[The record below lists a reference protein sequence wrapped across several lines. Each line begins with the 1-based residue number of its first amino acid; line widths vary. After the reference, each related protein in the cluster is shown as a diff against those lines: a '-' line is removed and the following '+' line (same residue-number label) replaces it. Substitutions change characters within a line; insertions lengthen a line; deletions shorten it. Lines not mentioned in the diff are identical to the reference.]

1 LLITIFFRSNIRLTK
16 SIKIKVLDNIRSA
29 YQSLSSKQLN
39 ESWMVSQVLIK
50 LDIKIKH
57 VWLNIKIKTS

>member
-1 LLITIFFRSNIRLTK
+1 MLITIFFRSNIRLTK

>member
-1 LLITIFFRSNIRLTK
+1 LLITIFFSSNIRLTRN
-16 SIKIKVLDNIRSA
+16 IKIKVLDNIRST
-29 YQSLSSKQLN
+29 YQSLSSKQLS